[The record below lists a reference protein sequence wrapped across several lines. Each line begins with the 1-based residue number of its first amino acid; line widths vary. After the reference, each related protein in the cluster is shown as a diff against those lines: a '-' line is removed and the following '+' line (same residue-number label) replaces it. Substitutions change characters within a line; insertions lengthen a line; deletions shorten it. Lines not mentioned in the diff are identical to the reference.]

1 MDTVSQAVGGST
13 DFNILVYG
21 LANRMLQ
28 NDIPLKWAMRYDK
41 VKIRG
46 TASIDADPGTT
57 LTDNNVGTDF
67 TTGVEVGDLVINVSD
82 GFTRAW
88 VTAVVDANNLSLS
101 LVDPGLTWSDGDE
114 YVIDGHDFMATAEQI
129 EPNCPDPDPLVCAPA
144 ALMNFAGG
152 PFIISSEDPANIATA
167 LPLIAGYIAGTN
179 SGGLGGDVNV
189 FQTTVAADVDV
200 RYTLRH
206 RPFIAIS
213 DVNTGIHSK
222 IMEAAGIPGSD
233 EKDIPDNCAPPGDP
247 AWDPD
252 TCNWNQ
258 VVPVNLAALSC
269 ATIHF
274 EPHRDKPNG
283 EDEIPPVVD
292 AVEAFVRNGGNFS
305 AQCHAVQY
313 FENLDEDTPDPLTYS
328 GRFLTTVGILE
339 NGLGD
344 DELDY
349 PNAPMP
355 FSQFTGPLEGGI
367 GGSVPDWTLNTGAY
381 KNKGHV
387 HALNIPDNE
396 DTHQAASGK
405 LLGGA
410 YSGGNIFYLGGHD
423 YSGGDLDSING
434 VRMMLNTIFVPADR
448 PTECGLNFGHPE
460 MTIKKSSL
468 TVEVTA
474 AGQVVDYSYL
484 VTNTGDVDLTNVT
497 VTDNNIDTPPGV
509 TCPAT
514 TLAVGESMTC
524 TAQHTVTLAE
534 MDAGGKLINIV
545 TADSEETDP
554 IVDDWEIP
562 ITQTPVIDIIKTGA
576 LDDGGDGVANEG
588 DVINY
593 VFTVTNTGNVTLSN
607 IVVSDPLA
615 GMSPIVCTI
624 SGDAT
629 IATLVPGGSE
639 TCTSN
644 YAITQ
649 ADIDAGNRPNLATAA
664 GEDPGGN
671 PVSDTD
677 PHDEP
682 LPPTALI
689 DLDKTGALDDGGD
702 GVANEGDVINYV
714 FTVTNTGNVT
724 LSNIVVSDPL
734 AGMSPIVCTISGD
747 ATIATLLPRQLRD
760 HPVRHRRRQ
769 PAQPGDGGRSGPGR
783 QPGLRYR
790 PARRTIGAGPG
801 DRPGQGR
808 RAG

>member
-1 MDTVSQAVGGST
+1 MKDVRLLVPSLASRNPNSSGGIPSESRRNPGTGRLFCLFLSILFTLLGSQAAYAQSLSLDKEGSGEHSDVSDHDYDSVGELLTYTYTVTNDDPVVILAGPVTIDDDTATVKVCPFLFSVGNGDDNLDPGETIVCEGIHRVIQADLDAGFVTNIATASVDGTTSPSDTLTLTVEPLGLVFSGSGPVNDYDTAGQTLSYSYLVTNLNGVAQPGPVTINDPNAVTTLDPCPDLSTIGNGDGNLDPGESVTCTGSYTVLPADLTNGSFTNFATATAGALTTPLHNTTLYYADPDLPGALENIETIPVGSLIIPMDTVSQAVGGST

-484 VTNTGDVDLTNVT
+484 VTAGRDLSCDHTG
-497 VTDNNIDTPPGV
+497 
-509 TCPAT
+509 
-514 TLAVGESMTC
+514 
-524 TAQHTVTLAE
+524 
-534 MDAGGKLINIV
+534 
-545 TADSEETDP
+545 
-554 IVDDWEIP
+554 
-562 ITQTPVIDIIKTGA
+562 
-576 LDDGGDGVANEG
+576 
-588 DVINY
+588 
-593 VFTVTNTGNVTLSN
+593 
-607 IVVSDPLA
+607 
-615 GMSPIVCTI
+615 
-624 SGDAT
+624 SG
-629 IATLVPGGSE
+629 
-639 TCTSN
+639 
-644 YAITQ
+644 
-649 ADIDAGNRPNLATAA
+649 
-664 GEDPGGN
+664 
-671 PVSDTD
+671 
-677 PHDEP
+677 
-682 LPPTALI
+682 
-689 DLDKTGALDDGGD
+689 
-702 GVANEGDVINYV
+702 
-714 FTVTNTGNVT
+714 
-724 LSNIVVSDPL
+724 
-734 AGMSPIVCTISGD
+734 
-747 ATIATLLPRQLRD
+747 
-760 HPVRHRRRQ
+760 
-769 PAQPGDGGRSGPGR
+769 
-783 QPGLRYR
+783 
-790 PARRTIGAGPG
+790 
-801 DRPGQGR
+801 
-808 RAG
+808 